1 MYEDCVRRNIGLMK
15 RAVVSAFNLAVI
27 LCVAAALVVALA
39 APVAVLVFKLLVP
52 EWFFLALVVVAV
64 ALTQKDTWIPR
75 LAPSLSVFSP
85 RPPPIQ

>member
-1 MYEDCVRRNIGLMK
+1 MK

-27 LCVAAALVVALA
+27 LCVAAALFVALA
-39 APVAVLVFKLLVP
+39 APVAALVLKLLVP

-64 ALTQKDTWIPR
+64 DPTRKDTWIPQ

>member
-1 MYEDCVRRNIGLMK
+1 MYEVGVRRNIGLMK

-64 ALTQKDTWIPR
+64 VSTRKDAWIQQ

>member
-1 MYEDCVRRNIGLMK
+1 MK
-15 RAVVSAFNLAVI
+15 RAVVSAFNLALI
-27 LCVAAALVVALA
+27 LCLAAALFVALA
-39 APVAVLVFKLLVP
+39 APVAALVLKLLVP

-64 ALTQKDTWIPR
+64 VPTRKDTWIPQ